1 MNRRT
6 AFFILI
12 GLAVAAGALSL
23 VLYLTR
29 GSHLELKGSVQK
41 FRTLAVEENNSI
53 AIIDFRFINPSDYTF
68 VVKKVTVTLTTAD
81 GQKLEG
87 ANIAELDARRVFE
100 YHPALGQKFNE
111 TLRVK
116 EKLGSRQTLDRMIAV
131 SFSAPEAKL
140 QSARQIRVRIDD
152 VDGASSE
159 IVR

>member
-100 YHPALGQKFNE
+100 YYPALGQKFNE
-111 TLRVK
+111 TLRAK